1 MNAEESNRLSDRL
14 NSLYQSISQLEV
26 TIERRDH
33 RIKILEQENE
43 DLKGQLRQ
51 WGIDAREAANTRL
64 ANGAKKGL
72 FLK

>member
-43 DLKGQLRQ
+43 ELKTQLKH
-51 WGIDAREAANTRL
+51 T
-64 ANGAKKGL
+64 KKQGL
-72 FLK
+72 FLH